1 MEKYSITLPSRVK
14 ALKINRM
21 IENRSQWD
29 IEPIFDGYPL
39 HAGINYTSEPIVYE
53 CANEYAKNHKGVR
66 VEMMPYGKKF
76 VLSREFSKFR
86 FVDGFSVFLEEESE
100 YYTLTLYYQ
109 NTELVS
115 ITFDDGLKDPGKK
128 YMVYVNQP
136 YYENGKSTFVVRQ
149 KETDKQYIFL
159 ETGPQNASYGLMWE
173 RYGKRGPREKIQLR
187 SRRRE
192 CWRCAVVY

>member
-1 MEKYSITLPSRVK
+1 MKYQTLQNSC
-14 ALKINRM
+14 
-21 IENRSQWD
+21 
-29 IEPIFDGYPL
+29 
-39 HAGINYTSEPIVYE
+39 
-53 CANEYAKNHKGVR
+53 CAVFKMLGGCWLLSGGVVGR
-66 VEMMPYGKKF
+66 DV
-76 VLSREFSKFR
+76 FR
-86 FVDGFSVFLEEESE
+86 NAESE

-159 ETGPQNASYGLMWE
+159 ETGSAKVAFNMVNRIVSGM
-173 RYGKRGPREKIQLR
+173 RYPKAKMI
-187 SRRRE
+187 
-192 CWRCAVVY
+192 W

>member
-1 MEKYSITLPSRVK
+1 MLATDK
-14 ALKINRM
+14 
-21 IENRSQWD
+21 Q
-29 IEPIFDGYPL
+29 
-39 HAGINYTSEPIVYE
+39 INYL
-53 CANEYAKNHKGVR
+53 CKLANKIELIKNINKEKKAILVPLPNYIDWQEERHLGVR

-159 ETGPQNASYGLMWE
+159 ETGSAKVAFNMVNRIVSGM
-173 RYGKRGPREKIQLR
+173 RYPKAKMI
-187 SRRRE
+187 
-192 CWRCAVVY
+192 W